1 MSKKLPRIR
10 VDFYLSG
17 DVFDIEKITKA
28 MGLMPTFTRKKED
41 CPVAITALTCW
52 KVSTKDSKCR
62 AVSGKMREMIELL
75 ETKEGVINDL
85 CSRYELQT
93 SFTVVVE
100 MKKGDVVLYGKYAGT
115 ELELEGEKYLIMRQ
129 SDILAIV

>member
-100 MKKGDVVLYGKYAGT
+100 MKKGDGPELVLNEET
-115 ELELEGEKYLIMRQ
+115 I
-129 SDILAIV
+129 DFLARIRAEVGFDLYVN